1 MESRETAFS
10 GEIEAQ
16 KKNEIR
22 VRNEAEKDK
31 ELVTLIANIL
41 VIKTLKNAAEKGYP
55 VPPL

>member
-1 MESRETAFS
+1 MESREMIFN
-10 GEIEAQ
+10 EIEAQ

-22 VRNEAEKDK
+22 VRNEAEKEK

-41 VIKTLKNAAEKGYP
+41 VTKTLKNAAKKGYP